1 MTAPRD
7 PPCTACSF
15 LLDRLEYAIHLLDQV
30 LESDQKE
37 GRAHSVRYLE
47 HEIEHL
53 HGVATTA
60 RAAGISP
67 VRLFDPAQLRHIH
80 PVSRPPPM
88 RLHVVPPDLLG
99 GVDGDTGD
107 GP

>member
-7 PPCTACSF
+7 PCTGCSF
-15 LLDRLEYAIHLLDQV
+15 LLDRLEYALHLLGQV
-30 LESDQKE
+30 LESHKRE
-37 GRAHSVRYLE
+37 GREASARILSHELE
-47 HEIEHL
+47 HL
-53 HGVATTA
+53 RGVAATA
-60 RAAGISP
+60 RTAGIP
-67 VRLFDPAQLRHIH
+67 PLLHLH

>member
-1 MTAPRD
+1 MTT
-7 PPCTACSF
+7 PCTACSF
-15 LLDRLEYAIHLLDQV
+15 LLDRLEYALHLLDQV
-30 LESDQKE
+30 LESDRKE

-53 HGVATTA
+53 RGVATTA

-67 VRLFDPAQLRHIH
+67 VSRLH
-80 PVSRPPPM
+80 PVPRPPPM